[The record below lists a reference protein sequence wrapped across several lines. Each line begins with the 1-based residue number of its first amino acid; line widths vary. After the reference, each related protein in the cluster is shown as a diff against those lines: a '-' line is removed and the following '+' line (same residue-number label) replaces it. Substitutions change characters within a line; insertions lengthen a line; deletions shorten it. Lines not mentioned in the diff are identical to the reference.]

1 MQPPAH
7 LNRVVIELGPYGM
20 AEPPSKSLEQKLSLG
35 ALIALVAVI
44 VLGSV
49 VGSF

>member
-1 MQPPAH
+1 MVAI
-7 LNRVVIELGPYGM
+7 V
-20 AEPPSKSLEQKLSLG
+20 G